1 MDRNPARRQPVGD
14 LQEHRDRQVLGRVA
28 HGDQDALAEL
38 FRRYG
43 PASLGLARRILSNQE
58 LAEEVL
64 QEVFLAV
71 WRRAAGYDAL
81 RGSVRSW
88 ILTQIHNK
96 AVDVVRHEQAQ
107 RRRAAADPVPF
118 NQEPSPDDVVEEA
131 WIDERRQQVHRALER
146 LSREHRQVIELT
158 YFGGMTQSQA
168 ARAAG
173 MPLGTVKSRTLAAMR
188 RMREA
193 LSLEGDR

>member
-1 MDRNPARRQPVGD
+1 MSRERAEVGSVGD
-14 LQEHRDRQVLGRVA
+14 LQERRDRQILGRVA
-28 HGDQDALAEL
+28 HGDQDAFAEL

-43 PASLGLARRILSNQE
+43 PASLGLARRVLGNQE

-71 WRRAAGYDAL
+71 WRRAAEYDAL

-88 ILTQIHNK
+88 ILTQMHNK

-107 RRRAAADPVPF
+107 RRRAATVSAPV
-118 NQEPSPDDVVEEA
+118 NLEPTPEDIVEEA
-131 WIDERRQQVHRALER
+131 WIDERRQQVRRVLER
-146 LSREHRQVIELT
+146 LSEEHREVIELT

-168 ARAAG
+168 ALATG
-173 MPLGTVKSRTLAAMR
+173 TPLGTVKSRTLAAMR

-193 LSLEGDR
+193 LSSEGDR